1 MQNRNTNSKS
11 SLNKTIVNVVI
22 FICWVV
28 LISIIISSIIIWRQ
42 TSNFVYILSGI
53 IGISGISLNI
63 YLLSKEK

>member
-1 MQNRNTNSKS
+1 MKNADTNVKS
-11 SLNKTIVNVVI
+11 SLNKTLVNIVI

-42 TSNFVYILSGI
+42 TSNFVCILSGI
-53 IGISGISLNI
+53 IGVIGISLNI

>member
-28 LISIIISSIIIWRQ
+28 LISIIISSSIIWRQ
-42 TSNFVYILSGI
+42 TSDFVYILLGI
-53 IGISGISLNI
+53 IGVAGISLNI